1 MRKKIALIDADV
13 LAYQAAVVS
22 ERPVKWGN
30 DLWTLHSF
38 ESEAQEHFAHMVV
51 TITAKAGCD
60 SAILAWSDTENF
72 RKDVLPT
79 YKSNRKD
86 TRKPLTLAPIRV
98 WGQETY
104 ESVIIPNLEGDD
116 VLGLLATENV
126 PNGFD
131 YVICTIDK
139 DLKTIPS
146 NHYNFGKDL
155 HFTTTLAE
163 ADYYHMT
170 QTLTGDATDGY
181 KGCPSVGAV
190 GAKKILDDALALAKS
205 NDHEKFNNWYMWIA
219 VVKAFEKAGLGEEE
233 ALVQA
238 RVARILRTPEYD
250 HKKRKVK
257 LWSPPKM
264 KIKQ

>member
-1 MRKKIALIDADV
+1 
-13 LAYQAAVVS
+13 
-22 ERPVKWGN
+22 
-30 DLWTLHSF
+30 
-38 ESEAQEHFAHMVV
+38 
-51 TITAKAGCD
+51 
-60 SAILAWSDTENF
+60 
-72 RKDVLPT
+72 
-79 YKSNRKD
+79 
-86 TRKPLTLAPIRV
+86 
-98 WGQETY
+98 
-104 ESVIIPNLEGDD
+104 
-116 VLGLLATENV
+116 
-126 PNGFD
+126 
-131 YVICTIDK
+131 
-139 DLKTIPS
+139 
-146 NHYNFGKDL
+146 
-155 HFTTTLAE
+155 
-163 ADYYHMT
+163 MT